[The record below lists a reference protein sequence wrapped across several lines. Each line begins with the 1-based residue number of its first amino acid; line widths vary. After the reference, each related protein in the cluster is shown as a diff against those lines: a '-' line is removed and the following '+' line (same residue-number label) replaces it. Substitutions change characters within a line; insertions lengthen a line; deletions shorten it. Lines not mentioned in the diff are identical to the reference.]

1 MINNYLIAP
10 QKIPKRYKNI
20 FLYIVFIYKM
30 HIKILQGYHNGYSG
44 EDNSFSLLVQSELPL
59 D

>member
-1 MINNYLIAP
+1 
-10 QKIPKRYKNI
+10 
-20 FLYIVFIYKM
+20 M

-44 EDNSFSLLVQSELPL
+44 EDNSFLLLVQSELPL